1 MIMSNDKRA
10 KAIAVILAFNEAS
23 RISQTV
29 ENAKQTFNTVCVL
42 DSVSNDQT
50 VEMAKAAGAQIISNK
65 FVNFAAQ
72 RNFAIDAFK
81 NDYDW
86 LFFLDA
92 DEEIEPELSQNLKV
106 FLEQIPEKPIAL
118 KMRRKN
124 FFLGKMLNHV
134 AGKDYQTRLFGKF
147 GELKYVGEVHEGI
160 ATPELERQTIEGH
173 IIHNSY
179 ETITDLFAKTNTYTS
194 LEVSKK
200 KSYST
205 KILIVRLLF
214 LPSLTFFKSYF
225 LRKGFLDGYRGFIY
239 ASFMAIYK
247 FVLISK
253 QIEKN
258 FKD

>member
-1 MIMSNDKRA
+1 MNMSNHKRD
-10 KAIAVILAFNEAS
+10 KAIAVILAFNEEN

-29 ENAKQTFNTVCVL
+29 KNAKQTFNTVCVL

-92 DEEIEPELSQNLKV
+92 DEEIDQELSQNLKV

-147 GELKYVGEVHEGI
+147 DELKYVGEVHEGI

-179 ETITDLFAKTNTYTS
+179 ETITDLFAKTNKYTS

-225 LRKGFLDGYRGFIY
+225 LRKGFLDGY
-239 ASFMAIYK
+239 
-247 FVLISK
+247 
-253 QIEKN
+253 
-258 FKD
+258 

>member
-1 MIMSNDKRA
+1 MIMPNDKSA
-10 KAIAVILAFNEAS
+10 KAIAVILTFNEES

-29 ENAKQTFNTVCVL
+29 KNAMQTFNTVCVL
-42 DSVSNDQT
+42 DSFSSDRT
-50 VEMAKAAGAQIISNK
+50 VEIAEGAGAHIISNK

-72 RNFAIDAFK
+72 RNFAINAFK

-106 FLEQIPEKPIAL
+106 FLDQAPEKPIAL
-118 KMRRKN
+118 KMKRKN
-124 FFLGKMLNHV
+124 FFLGETLNHV

-147 GELKYVGEVHEGI
+147 DDLKYVGEVHEGI
-160 ATPELERQTIEGH
+160 AAPQLDRQTIEGH

-179 ETITDLFAKTNTYTS
+179 ETISDLFEKTNKYTS

-258 FKD
+258 LKN